1 MYSIIAL
8 NENTRFAFLPHD
20 ILLHIISF
28 NEIRAVLLIQ
38 KKAKAMLVNKI
49 NAVQDM
55 IVFAFE
61 SNMGIDMV
69 RYNLFYNNRIISKK
83 EVVETFDKCNCCER
97 HKINRP
103 KKLAPWVDTP
113 FHSTQ
118 DTNCNCRCR
127 HLSRFICRQIM

>member
-8 NENTRFAFLPHD
+8 NENTRFAFLPCD

-38 KKAKAMLVNKI
+38 KKAKDALVNKI
-49 NAVQDM
+49 KAVQDM
-55 IVFAFE
+55 MMFAFH
-61 SNMGIDMV
+61 SNLGINMV

-83 EVVETFDKCNCCER
+83 EAVKTFDKCNCCER

-103 KKLAPWVDTP
+103 KKLAPWVDTT
-113 FHSTQ
+113 FHNTQ
-118 DTNCNCRCR
+118 DSECDCKCR